1 MNFARISLLF
11 AIASVLT
18 ACSGSG
24 TGAGGGSGS
33 IQLTPNGTAA
43 KPYYESIST
52 PFLLSATDSG
62 YAGNYT
68 AVKISGQCFKVE
80 PPATSPGYWTVAPGG
95 GLCIG
100 GNQGD
105 VEEFQVTDAQGR
117 SAVTYIT
124 TKI

>member
-1 MNFARISLLF
+1 M
-11 AIASVLT
+11 VT

-24 TGAGGGSGS
+24 TGAGGGGGS
-33 IQLTPNGTAA
+33 DRSSSPERHRGQAVLRVAFDA
-43 KPYYESIST
+43 V
-52 PFLLSATDSG
+52 LLSAMESG
-62 YAGNYT
+62 YAGSYT

-105 VEEFQVTDAQGR
+105 VEEFRGDRQECQGN
-117 SAVTYIT
+117 SAE
-124 TKI
+124 